1 MAKNYHPNIII
12 GFRSGGHLLCR
23 TCFESKGL
31 NRFDSLIRDGD
42 LDSIWGDCDSCHI
55 LLFEWSAVQDFI
67 KEGEGW
73 RRIRLKEGGAPFSML
88 ATGRVQTAR
97 MNEEADRKGIELTRL
112 ILAAARR
119 RWIKKSS
126 THQP

>member
-1 MAKNYHPNIII
+1 MTKNYDPGIII

-31 NRFDSLIRDGD
+31 SGFDSLIRDGD
-42 LDSIWGDCDSCHI
+42 PDSIWGDCDNCHI
-55 LLFEWSAVQDFI
+55 LLFAWSAVQDFI

-88 ATGRVQTAR
+88 ATGREQTAR
-97 MNEEADRKGIELTRL
+97 INEEAALKEIELTRL
-112 ILAAARR
+112 VLAAARR

-126 THQP
+126 THRP